1 MSVLLILF
9 YICFQRMILMRKFLR
24 HTVLV
29 TILSTIVLS
38 GVAGVY
44 ANQKADHSLDSLT
57 LVSEKTE
64 SSQLHILEQASH
76 QKESNAR
83 VSSGRSFF
91 PTWFS
96 QSFRSNEQMQNEKLL
111 SNVKVFPNP
120 TAESIN
126 LSFNMGKRSDV
137 SIKVMDALGNELI
150 TLLNQALEEGSQNHS
165 FDIQGRLKSGLYFVR
180 LSVGTETVVKRVS
193 VL

>member
-1 MSVLLILF
+1 
-9 YICFQRMILMRKFLR
+9 MRKFLR
-24 HTVLV
+24 HTVLI

-38 GVAGVY
+38 GMAGVY
-44 ANQKADHSLDSLT
+44 ATQKADHFLDSLIR
-57 LVSEKTE
+57 VSENSGSGQLHNLQQASLQTE
-64 SSQLHILEQASH
+64 SS
-76 QKESNAR
+76 AR
-83 VSSGRSFF
+83 ASSGRSFF
-91 PTWFS
+91 PSWFS
-96 QSFRSNEQMQNEKLL
+96 QSFRSGGQVQNEKLL

-120 TAESIN
+120 TAETIN
-126 LSFNMGKRSDV
+126 LSFSIGKRSDV

-150 TLLNQALEEGSQNHS
+150 NLFSQVLDEGSQNHS